1 MKIPAVAIHPTRAK
15 PKDAE
20 TFEGLDKA
28 QLDLEKMVVQLS
40 FDQGK
45 GELNGTGFYINLPG
59 AKEDII
65 LTAGHNLISETK
77 QRSTS
82 LCVLGSAVPIT
93 VSDEK
98 FKICS
103 RYEDDP
109 GPKQAVYDYGAIFVP
124 RGANNYNQPKLGFG
138 YSLKLGIDEDLK
150 GRVHVTGY
158 KGREKKANP
167 KNRPAGGA
175 ASSSL
180 GELVE
185 SSGRYAGDGSQL
197 LYEADTEQ
205 GMSGSPVWIEHN
217 GYPTVVGI
225 HNHGAEK
232 EKGKTADQG
241 KKKKRNRGTQ
251 INLNVLRDVCQ
262 WAGIGQFGKRL
273 RVKQNGV
280 RPQGLYLNFSMGVS
294 LARVRVGAE
303 GTSTFDI
310 LPALTKTTAA
320 NTMPLYAFYFHQPSE
335 WEREYHQGEWVRW
348 QPLDSQNNVVLAKR
362 LEDACLVRI
371 TPGPGTPPFRI
382 AQDQKGNGKDVRGLR
397 VNSENL
403 SDQDIED
410 GMVDTSEVSFGPD
423 MKGRVV
429 KFNHF
434 CCE

>member
-1 MKIPAVAIHPTRAK
+1 M
-15 PKDAE
+15 
-20 TFEGLDKA
+20 
-28 QLDLEKMVVQLS
+28 
-40 FDQGK
+40 
-45 GELNGTGFYINLPG
+45 NGTGFYINLPG

-93 VSDEK
+93 VPDEK

-124 RGANNYNQPKLGFG
+124 RGANHYNQPKLGFG

-205 GMSGSPVWIEHN
+205 GMSGSPVWVEHN

-225 HNHGAEK
+225 
-232 EKGKTADQG
+232 Q
-241 KKKKRNRGTQ
+241 
-251 INLNVLRDVCQ
+251 
-262 WAGIGQFGKRL
+262 
-273 RVKQNGV
+273 
-280 RPQGLYLNFSMGVS
+280 
-294 LARVRVGAE
+294 
-303 GTSTFDI
+303 
-310 LPALTKTTAA
+310 
-320 NTMPLYAFYFHQPSE
+320 
-335 WEREYHQGEWVRW
+335 
-348 QPLDSQNNVVLAKR
+348 
-362 LEDACLVRI
+362 
-371 TPGPGTPPFRI
+371 
-382 AQDQKGNGKDVRGLR
+382 
-397 VNSENL
+397 
-403 SDQDIED
+403 
-410 GMVDTSEVSFGPD
+410 
-423 MKGRVV
+423 
-429 KFNHF
+429 
-434 CCE
+434 